1 MSKRTIRALA
11 GAAAVAGAVLLPAG
25 SLSAQTEVEIL
36 HANEDGG
43 IVRFRDGDGVLVERF
58 WWDAAAGPNSPVM
71 IDDFFD
77 EHGNVERSETRYAN
91 GRSLTE
97 HFAYGRSLPDEGE
110 RFPVAQGRNVS
121 REGMDEFLSRL
132 PPLPG
137 TSRKAALDLYRGRPG
152 PADETSEDPGH
163 PWGHH
168 WKERGDGFARTT
180 FRLLHQEMEVE
191 SVRLG
196 KKRLD
201 EQWLRITDSRGGLRH
216 DRLTKT
222 PYLNQDCN
230 VRYHAGEQRRQR
242 SPWSCDEKPV
252 PAVASYDAVGRIVHV
267 VTNDEGYP
275 TETWYGETLV
285 ARYHYSHV
293 DSARP
298 LPPRGGLG
306 DFRVELIDART
317 GKRLLDS
324 RALPT
329 ISARPLFSAGGTRI
343 ESGVIE
349 SVDDELFAVV
359 NHDGLALRAVR
370 YALLPLG
377 EGPVWRMVEA
387 AGTEAIKLSSLVHY
401 TDDRLRIEFRFGHTA
416 LSSNT
421 DLVVEAPRR
430 GSSAIKVS
438 WPKDITLPFR
448 AGEEVGALSAPHRP
462 GRHSPPEDGPP
473 PPPRP

>member
-11 GAAAVAGAVLLPAG
+11 GIVAVAGAVLLP
-25 SLSAQTEVEIL
+25 SRPLSAQTEVEIIF
-36 HANEDGG
+36 ASEYGTE
-43 IVRFRDGDGVLVERF
+43 IRFRDDDDVLVERF
-58 WWDAAAGPNSPVM
+58 SAWDAATGTSPFTS
-71 IDDFFD
+71 DSFFD
-77 EHGNVERSETRYAN
+77 EHGDVERVVTRYAD
-91 GRSLTE
+91 GRNVTE
-97 HFAYGRSLPDEGE
+97 HLAYGRSLPDGGE
-110 RFPVAQGRNVS
+110 RFPVARGRNLS
-121 REGMDEFLSRL
+121 REGMADFLSRL

-137 TSRKAALDLYRGRPG
+137 TSRKAALDLYRGRPR
-152 PADETSEDPGH
+152 PAAETSPDRGH
-163 PWGHH
+163 PWGRH

-191 SVRLG
+191 SARLD
-196 KKRLD
+196 KMRLD
-201 EQWLRITDSRGGLRH
+201 EQWLRVTDSRGGLRH

-222 PYLNQDCN
+222 AHLKQDCN
-230 VRYHAGEQRRQR
+230 VRYHAGERRRQR
-242 SPWSCDEKPV
+242 SPWSCDQKPL

-285 ARYHYSHV
+285 ARYHYAHV

-298 LPPRGGLG
+298 LPPHGGLG

-329 ISARPLFSAGGTRI
+329 ASARPLFSAGGTNI
-343 ESGVIE
+343 KSGLIE

-359 NHDGLALRAVR
+359 NHDVLGGR

-377 EGPVWRMVEA
+377 EGPAWRTVLA
-387 AGTEAIKLSSLVHY
+387 AGTEAGELDSLVYY
-401 TDDRLRIEFRFGHTA
+401 TDDRLRIEFRFDHTE
-416 LSSNT
+416 
-421 DLVVEAPRR
+421 LVVEAPRR
-430 GSSAIKVS
+430 GSSGVKVA

-448 AGEEVGALSAPHRP
+448 AGEDVGALSAPQRP
-462 GRHSPPEDGPP
+462 GRHAPPKGGPISPPGS
-473 PPPRP
+473 